1 MESLHL
7 SFQRV
12 VDARMFKGITL
23 SSSLMLSHMFYVDD
37 VFFMGQWCD
46 DNINTLVQV
55 LECFFHAS
63 SLHITMNKS
72 KLMGVLV
79 DDENIKQ
86 AAPKLGCLIL
96 KPPFSYLG
104 SKVGGSMHRI
114 QAWNEVVDRVYA
126 RLSKWKMKTLSIR
139 GRLTLL
145 KSVLGSMHIY
155 HLSIFRVPMGVLRRL
170 ESIRSYFFNGHDP
183 NSKRTSWVKW
193 KNVLASKEKGGL
205 GVSSLYALNRG
216 LMFKWVWRFFT
227 QNTSL
232 WSRVIKA
239 IHGEDGKVG
248 KQVKS
253 AFPSYWMDIVHEINV
268 LKNQGINLLN
278 CMQMKLGNGDKTA
291 FWEDIWIGHIVLKDL
306 YPRIY
311 ALETCKFVKVGTKLT
326 QSSLDFSFRRKPRGG
341 IEQEQ
346 YEALLVQVQ
355 DVNLVPVSDRWKW
368 SLENSGDFSV
378 ASVRKMLDDKMLPD
392 VTTKTRWIKLVP
404 IKVNVHAWKVKID
417 SLPTRFNI
425 SRRGMDIESIT
436 CSICDNEVESSSH
449 LFFKCNMVRD
459 IIRKITRWWDITYID
474 ADSYEDWLNW
484 LVNLRLSSNYKQALE
499 GVFYVMW
506 WHVWQYR
513 NKYIFK
519 AVSSPKAMIFEDIVY
534 VTFLCNKN
542 LRSFQTLN
550 GLSSHV
556 RYVSFDALKPSD
568 TFPRR
573 HNSAS
578 KDDQSNMAK
587 FVGFSS
593 LDCLIDATVPKTI
606 RISPMKLAKFD
617 QGLSESEMIKHME
630 GLASKN
636 MVFKSFIGMG
646 YYNTFVPSVILRN
659 IMENPGWYTQYTPY
673 QAEIAQGRL
682 ESLLNFQTMITDL
695 TGLPMSNASLLD
707 EGTAAAEA
715 MAMILIIRLDYGE
728 FVKNAHA
735 NGVKVVM
742 ASDLLALTILKP
754 PGEFG
759 ADIVVGSAQRF
770 GVPMGYGGP
779 HAAFLA
785 TSQEYKRMMPGRI
798 IGVSVDSEG
807 KPALRMAMQ
816 TREQHIRRDKATSN
830 ICTAQA
836 LLANMAAMYGVY
848 HGPEGLKTIAQRVN
862 GLAATFAAGLK
873 KLGTVDVQGLPFFDT
888 VKIKCTDASVF
899 AEQAYENKMNLRI
912 VDKNTITVSFDETTT
927 IEDVDTLFKVFS
939 LGKPVTFTAE
949 SLAPEVQDVI
959 PSGLVRETPFM
970 THPIFNSFHTEHELL
985 RYISK
990 LQSKDLSLCHSMIP
1004 LGSCTMKLNAT
1015 TEMMPVTWPAFANMH
1030 PFAPTE
1036 QAEGYQE
1043 MFKNLGDMLCT
1054 VTGFDSFSL
1063 QPNAGAAG
1071 EYAGLMVIRAYHMA
1085 RGDHHRNVCII
1096 PVSAHGTNP
1105 ASAAMCGMKII
1116 TVGTDSKG
1124 NINIEEVRKAA
1135 EANKDNLS
1143 ALMVTYPSTHG
1154 VYEEGI
1160 DEICKIIHD
1169 NGGQV
1174 YMDGANMN
1182 AQVGLTSPGWIG
1194 ADVCHLNLHK
1204 TFCIPHGGGGPGMGP
1219 IGVKKHL
1226 APYLPSHPV
1235 VATGGLPAPEK
1246 AQPLGT
1252 ISAAPW
1258 GSALILPISYT
1269 YIAMMG
1275 SQGLTDASK
1284 IAILNANYMAKR
1296 LESHY
1301 PILYRGVNG
1310 TVAHEFIVDLR
1321 PLKTTAGIE
1330 PEDVAKRLIDYG
1342 FHSPTM
1348 SFPVPGTL
1356 MIEPTESES
1365 KAELDRFCDALI
1377 SIREEIAEIEQ
1388 GKADINNNV
1397 IKGAPHPLQVLM
1409 VDKWTKPYSR
1419 EYAAFPASW
1428 LRSAKFWPTTCRIDN
1443 VYGDRN
1449 LVCTLQPPH
1458 EEEEKAAAT
1467 A

>member
-1 MESLHL
+1 ME
-7 SFQRV
+7 R
-12 VDARMFKGITL
+12 ARRL
-23 SSSLMLSHMFYVDD
+23 
-37 VFFMGQWCD
+37 
-46 DNINTLVQV
+46 
-55 LECFFHAS
+55 A
-63 SLHITMNKS
+63 NK
-72 KLMGVLV
+72 
-79 DDENIKQ
+79 
-86 AAPKLGCLIL
+86 AIL
-96 KPPFSYLG
+96 
-104 SKVGGSMHRI
+104 
-114 QAWNEVVDRVYA
+114 
-126 RLSKWKMKTLSIR
+126 
-139 GRLTLL
+139 GRLVSQTKQNPSSPALY
-145 KSVLGSMHIY
+145 SPSRY
-155 HLSIFRVPMGVLRRL
+155 
-170 ESIRSYFFNGHDP
+170 
-183 NSKRTSWVKW
+183 
-193 KNVLASKEKGGL
+193 
-205 GVSSLYALNRG
+205 VSSLTPYVCSGSGSGRNVRSE
-216 LMFKWVWRFFT
+216 R
-227 QNTSL
+227 TSNGFG
-232 WSRVIKA
+232 S
-239 IHGEDGKVG
+239 
-248 KQVKS
+248 QVRS
-253 AFPSYWMDIVHEINV
+253 I
-268 LKNQGINLLN
+268 
-278 CMQMKLGNGDKTA
+278 
-291 FWEDIWIGHIVLKDL
+291 
-306 YPRIY
+306 
-311 ALETCKFVKVGTKLT
+311 
-326 QSSLDFSFRRKPRGG
+326 
-341 IEQEQ
+341 
-346 YEALLVQVQ
+346 
-355 DVNLVPVSDRWKW
+355 
-368 SLENSGDFSV
+368 SV
-378 ASVRKMLDDKMLPD
+378 
-392 VTTKTRWIKLVP
+392 
-404 IKVNVHAWKVKID
+404 
-417 SLPTRFNI
+417 
-425 SRRGMDIESIT
+425 
-436 CSICDNEVESSSH
+436 
-449 LFFKCNMVRD
+449 
-459 IIRKITRWWDITYID
+459 
-474 ADSYEDWLNW
+474 
-484 LVNLRLSSNYKQALE
+484 
-499 GVFYVMW
+499 
-506 WHVWQYR
+506 
-513 NKYIFK
+513 
-519 AVSSPKAMIFEDIVY
+519 
-534 VTFLCNKN
+534 
-542 LRSFQTLN
+542 
-550 GLSSHV
+550 
-556 RYVSFDALKPSD
+556 DALKPSD

-573 HNSAS
+573 HNSATPDEQT
-578 KDDQSNMAK
+578 KMAE
-587 FVGFSS
+587 FVGFPN
-593 LDCLIDATVPKTI
+593 LDSLIDATVPKSI
-606 RISPMKLAKFD
+606 RLESMKFPKFD
-617 QGLSESEMIKHME
+617 EGLTESQMIAHMQD
-630 GLASKN
+630 LASKN
-636 MVFKSFIGMG
+636 KIYKSFIGMG
-646 YYNTFVPSVILRN
+646 YYNTSVPPVILRN

-715 MAMILIIRLDYGE
+715 MAMCNNIQKGKKKTFIIASNCHPQTIEICKTRADGFDLKVITSDLKDFDYSSGDVCGVLVQYPGTEGELLDYGE
-728 FVKNAHA
+728 FIKNAHA

-742 ASDLLALTILKP
+742 ATDLLALTVLKP

-798 IGVSVDSEG
+798 IGVSVDSSG

-836 LLANMAAMYGVY
+836 LLANMAAMFGIY
-848 HGPEGLKTIAQRVN
+848 HGPEGLKTIAQRVH

-873 KLGTVDVQGLPFFDT
+873 KLGTVQVQELPFFDT
-888 VKIKCTDASVF
+888 VKITCADSSLI
-899 AEQAYENKMNLRI
+899 AEEADKHQMNLRI

-927 IEDVDTLFKVFS
+927 IEDVDNLFKVFA
-939 LGKPVTFTAE
+939 LGKPVTFSAT

-959 PSGLVRETPFM
+959 PSGLVRETPYL
-970 THPIFNSFHTEHELL
+970 THSIFNTYHTEHELL

-1015 TEMMPVTWPAFANMH
+1015 TEMMPVTWPAFADMH
-1030 PFAPTE
+1030 PFAPTP
-1036 QAEGYQE
+1036 QAQGYQE
-1043 MFKNLGDMLCT
+1043 MFKNLGDLLCT
-1054 VTGFDSFSL
+1054 ITGFDSFSL

-1135 EANKDNLS
+1135 EANKEYLS

-1235 VATGGLPAPEK
+1235 VATGGIPAPEHSK
-1246 AQPLGT
+1246 PLGT

-1301 PILYRGVNG
+1301 PILFRGVNG

-1342 FHSPTM
+1342 FHGPTM
-1348 SFPVPGTL
+1348 SWPVPGTL

-1377 SIREEIAEIEQ
+1377 SIRQEIAEIEK
-1388 GKADINNNV
+1388 GTVDINNNV
-1397 IKGAPHPLQVLM
+1397 IKGAPHPPQLLM
-1409 VDKWTKPYSR
+1409 ADKWTKPYSR
-1419 EYAAFPASW
+1419 EYAAYPAPW
-1428 LRSAKFWPTTCRIDN
+1428 LRAAKFWPTTCRVDN

-1449 LVCTLQPPH
+1449 LICTLQPPQ
-1458 EEEEKAAAT
+1458 EYEEKAEAT